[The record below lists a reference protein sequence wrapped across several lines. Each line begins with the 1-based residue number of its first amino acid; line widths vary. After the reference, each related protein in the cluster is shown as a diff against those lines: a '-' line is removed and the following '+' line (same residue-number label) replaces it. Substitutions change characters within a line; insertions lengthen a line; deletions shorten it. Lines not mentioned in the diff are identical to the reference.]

1 MIHFDLTGRNAA
13 ALKAVQV
20 LRPFPVY
27 PSHRLRQGGSGTRI
41 RKAHNRA
48 ANAEADRREAIRA
61 INEEL
66 STYYELPAGQT
77 VWGRPELLAEG
88 KCDYDHS
95 QEPFP

>member
-1 MIHFDLTGRNAA
+1 M
-13 ALKAVQV
+13 

-27 PSHRLRQGGSGTRI
+27 SSHRLRERAPATRI
-41 RKAHNRA
+41 RKVHNGA

-66 STYYELPAGQT
+66 STYYELPAGRT
-77 VWGRPELLAEG
+77 MWSFPELIVEG